1 MERPASYNFK
11 KRKVFIFLFII
22 LVFLLTGGLVKF
34 LWNEILPDVIGVKTI
49 TYPQALGILALC
61 KILFGSFGFGG
72 KNRRPPF
79 IQNKEREGMISRT
92 EEERQQFRAEWKKRT
107 L

>member
-1 MERPASYNFK
+1 MERSANFK
-11 KRKVFIFLFII
+11 KKKIFIFLIII
-22 LVFLLTGGLVKF
+22 LVFFAVGGLVKF

-79 IQNKEREGMISRT
+79 VQKKENEDMISRT
-92 EEERQQFRAEWKKRT
+92 EEERQQFKAEWKRRT
-107 L
+107 E